1 MSDAVQTILDKLHT
15 HTPALVFEDVW
26 DEELNQAIAVSNA
39 PELAQAAL
47 YIWNDD
53 MDKAHKIA
61 QDNPGPT
68 GNLLHATLHRR
79 EPDSGNSNY
88 WLARVGG
95 HAVQDAL
102 KTEYP
107 DWTPKKFV
115 DWCEAARSGSSSK
128 SEEWLL
134 AVQKRELELLVEH
147 CLKNMQ

>member
-1 MSDAVQTILDKLHT
+1 MSDAVQVILDKLRT
-15 HTPALVFEDVW
+15 HTPALTFGDVW
-26 DEELNQAIAVSNA
+26 DEALDEAIARSGA
-39 PELAQAAL
+39 PILAQAAL

-53 MDKAHKIA
+53 MDKAHQIA
-61 QDNPGPT
+61 QDNPGST

-79 EPDSGNSNY
+79 EPDSSNSNY

-95 HAVQDAL
+95 HEVQDAL

-107 DWTPKKFV
+107 DWTPKRFV
-115 DWCEAARSGSSSK
+115 DWCETSRSGSGSK

-134 AVQKRELELLVEH
+134 TVQKRELELLVEH